1 MGRAPLAGA
10 VQEAPQALPAQAH
23 HRHRGAAHRPRRVSR
38 PAHRQQGA
46 TWCDRPHHGYADH
59 YGRRHPR
66 RVRTGGT
73 LQHAQGRSQVS
84 RTAAVL
90 GTGAWGTTFAAVLAD
105 GGTDVSLWGRD
116 AEVAAQIN
124 TAHRNEGFLPGID
137 LPASV
142 KATTDIREAL
152 ANADIVAVAL
162 PAQHMRGIVANYAG
176 LVPDQAI
183 VVSLMK
189 GIELNTHLRMSE
201 VLAQAWDLP
210 PERIAVVS
218 GPNLAREIALKQP
231 TATVVGG
238 IDEAATELIA
248 EATASGYFRPY
259 TNPDVVGV
267 ELCGAYKNVIAVS
280 VGIADGLGF
289 GNNTTATV
297 MTRGLAEI
305 TRLGLALGANPET
318 FSGLA
323 GMGDLIA
330 TCASPLSRNHSL
342 GSHIAKGVTLDEAI
356 AQTGGTAEGVKT
368 SLSIQQLAADV
379 GVDVP
384 ICDAVV
390 AMLHEGQPLDGV
402 LAALLSRP
410 RKAEIV

>member
-1 MGRAPLAGA
+1 M
-10 VQEAPQALPAQAH
+10 
-23 HRHRGAAHRPRRVSR
+23 
-38 PAHRQQGA
+38 
-46 TWCDRPHHGYADH
+46 
-59 YGRRHPR
+59 
-66 RVRTGGT
+66 
-73 LQHAQGRSQVS
+73 S